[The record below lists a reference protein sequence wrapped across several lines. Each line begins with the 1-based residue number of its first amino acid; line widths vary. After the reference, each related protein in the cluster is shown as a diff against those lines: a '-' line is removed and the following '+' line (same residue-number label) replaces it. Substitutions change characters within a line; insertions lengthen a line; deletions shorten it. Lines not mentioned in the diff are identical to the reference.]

1 LSNPEKTLRNPEEPQ
16 RNAEK
21 PLTNLV
27 EPQRNAEK
35 PLTNLVEPQ
44 RTAEKLLRN
53 ENELLRDPERP
64 LRNYLE
70 PLRKWCQV
78 TVQTGSKLEAFFA
91 AFSRK
96 TRVLRRKSHR
106 EAIWN
111 GIFASYSTR
120 PR

>member
-1 LSNPEKTLRNPEEPQ
+1 MSNPEKTLRNPE
-16 RNAEK
+16 
-21 PLTNLV
+21 

-70 PLRKWCQV
+70 PLRKWCRESGARV
-78 TVQTGSKLEAFFA
+78 ADIWIVKLLKNKYTVLVLSNRLIRLVFLCDLH
-91 AFSRK
+91 RK
-96 TRVLRRKSHR
+96 RTMQNR
-106 EAIWN
+106 
-111 GIFASYSTR
+111 
-120 PR
+120 